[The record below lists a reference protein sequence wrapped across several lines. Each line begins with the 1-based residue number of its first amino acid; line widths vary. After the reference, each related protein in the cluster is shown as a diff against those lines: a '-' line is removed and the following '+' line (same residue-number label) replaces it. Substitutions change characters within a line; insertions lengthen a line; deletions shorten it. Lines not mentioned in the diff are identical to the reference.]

1 MDETSIAKAYSKNKG
16 TVMRPS
22 VWDDYSALDMSE
34 HVNKSKTHSYISYCA
49 MIASEPLISRILPQ
63 VLLANRKT
71 MNRSLEQHGDIV
83 LGIQTH
89 LWVRNSSWM
98 TQEIFLE
105 ILELL
110 LDALEPYMDYYDFIL
125 VFDASRV
132 HLSRDIA
139 SKMMIAGVRIVVV
152 PAKLTWLLQPLDTHI
167 FANFKNTLR
176 KKLHDMAICV
186 ENGVIDD
193 MKWIDTVAEC
203 IQLLQETTDTHMRAF
218 ARNGMLGN
226 QECMKATED
235 KVFDASF
242 LRSIQ
247 RVPPSLEEIEFSLGT
262 KTVPWYDQVIGDL
275 KFQLYLKEHGGWGNS
290 RSRPQMTINT
300 QSQ

>member
-1 MDETSIAKAYSKNKG
+1 MDETSIAKAYSKTRG
-16 TVMRPS
+16 TVMLPS
-22 VWDDYSALDMSE
+22 AWDDYSALDMSE
-34 HVNKSKTHSYISYCA
+34 HINRSKTHSYISYCA
-49 MIASEPLISRILPQ
+49 MIASEPLISSILPQ
-63 VLLANRKT
+63 VLLASRKT
-71 MNRSLEQHGDIV
+71 MNRSVEQHGDIV

-98 TQEIFLE
+98 TQDIFLE
-105 ILELL
+105 ILDLL
-110 LDALEPYMDYYDFIL
+110 LEALEPYMCYYEFIL

-139 SKMMIAGVRIVVV
+139 SKMMISGVRIVVV

-176 KKLHDMAICV
+176 KKLHDVAICA

-193 MKWIDTVAEC
+193 MTWIGTVAEC
-203 IQLLQETTDTHMRAF
+203 IKLLQESTDTHVRAF

-226 QECMKATED
+226 QEYMKATED
-235 KVFDASF
+235 KVFDSSF
-242 LRSIQ
+242 LETIQ
-247 RVPPSLEEIEFSLGT
+247 RVPPSREEIEFSLGT

-275 KFQLYLKEHGGWGNS
+275 QYQLYLKEGGGWGDS
-290 RSRPQMTINT
+290 QSRPQMKIKTRR
-300 QSQ
+300 